1 MASAGH
7 ALGAL
12 RIAAFAL
19 EQAMDSL
26 GPEHGLADQ
35 LVDTLR
41 DLGRYQRELSLED
54 PDSAPRVDR
63 IEFISPKAT
72 EARAASATDDADP
85 VEELNLGPASA
96 NVDEVDEVDDAA
108 AAASGAVASDDD
120 APPGERVGE
129 RVAAIDAAS
138 AVAAIDPMT
147 FGEDAPTFGELVLTH
162 SQPEYAK
169 KNMEVGEA
177 MHLLYRGRCK
187 ELYLQMDRN
196 GDGSLSPAELSS
208 AAPKLG
214 MTVEQLNEIFTKAD
228 RDKGGSL
235 SIDEFVEMMG
245 EHFGNLIEDL
255 DEVHDSDGNT
265 FKADETTHLSYGH
278 KEFLKLG
285 NSKHLFSPFDTATQI
300 VEINVMVI
308 LFCTLFTTPMALAF
322 KPFEDATRIA
332 DLCIDVLFMGDI
344 VRNFNTAYFTS
355 DDVIVFDQRAVFKH
369 YVSAGVDAF

>member
-54 PDSAPRVDR
+54 PNSGPRVDR

-96 NVDEVDEVDDAA
+96 DVAEVDDAA
-108 AAASGAVASDDD
+108 AAASGAAASDDD
-120 APPGERVGE
+120 EPSGE

-138 AVAAIDPMT
+138 GVAAIDSMM
-147 FGEDAPTFGELVLTH
+147 FSEDAPTFGELVVTH

-214 MTVEQLNEIFTKAD
+214 MTPEQLNEIFSKAD

-235 SIDEFVEMMG
+235 SLDEFVAMMG

-285 NSKHLFSPFDTATQI
+285 NSKHLFSPFDTDTQI
-300 VEINVMVI
+300 AEIFIMVI

-344 VRNFNTAYFTS
+344 VRNFNTAYFTT
-355 DDVIVFDQRAVFKH
+355 DDVIVFDQRAVVKH
-369 YVSAGVDAF
+369 YVSA